1 MPVIVGN
8 GTIEGGSSTF
18 TVKDSSGTAVYAQG
32 ISGNSGFTNNAN
44 VPAFIAGSATDP
56 SWVLVGTN
64 AWAKVNQYAAVT
76 SYNRG
81 NHYST
86 ANTRFTAPITGP
98 YLFIWTTYCYTNN
111 YFHPQFA
118 VNGNVATRRYD
129 TPYKIRNHGWT
140 ADYQCDAQIE
150 EVIYLI
156 AGDYVEVYH
165 YAGGTAYTYP
175 YYCLFQGLYVG

>member
-18 TVKDSSGTAVYAQG
+18 TVKNSSGTAVYAQG

-44 VPAFIAGSATDP
+44 VPAFIAGSATNP
-56 SWVLVGTN
+56 GWVLTATN
-64 AWAKVNQYAAVT
+64 DWAKVNQYAASTV
-76 SYNRG
+76 YNRG

-98 YLFIWTTYCYTNN
+98 YLFIWTVYCYSSS
-111 YFHPQFA
+111 YLHPQFT
-118 VNGNVATRRYD
+118 VNGNVTTRRYAV
-129 TPYKIRNHGWT
+129 PFKIRNHGW
-140 ADYQCDAQIE
+140 DPNRECDAQIE

-156 AGDYVEVYH
+156 AGDYVEAYH

-175 YYCLFQGLYVG
+175 FYCLFQGLYVG